1 MATTTTTKT
10 DAATCSHQDPTRQT
24 VSVTAHAVAYLRGMD
39 PIEFPQNPLFQDP
52 YALALGGE
60 VGKKWVEDNF
70 NHLDQQEKESRLF
83 LMGVRTRKIDDSL
96 DSILANHPQI
106 KQIVTLGA
114 GLDTRPWR
122 LPLPS
127 LTAERKAEIQY
138 FELDF
143 PEVLGYKLNL
153 LKQEG
158 AESVFHY
165 HAVEGDLSLEDW
177 SSQLVS
183 HGFDPSLPTV
193 WLLEGLTSYLT
204 LEENEKM
211 FTKIRGLS
219 SSGSHLVATFVTTAM
234 RSTRQNSLHRYLF
247 EDPLALLHSWGGWE
261 GEVVDF
267 VDAGV
272 EYNRISADE
281 VEKFT
286 NFRGYLLGMVHV

>member
-1 MATTTTTKT
+1 MTTNTG
-10 DAATCSHQDPTRQT
+10 AATCSHQDPTRQT
-24 VSVTAHAVAYLRGMD
+24 VSVTAHTVAYLRGMD
-39 PIEFPQNPLFQDP
+39 PIFFPHNPLFQDP

-60 VGKKWVEDNF
+60 VGKKCV
-70 NHLDQQEKESRLF
+70 LDTSKKLNQQEKEKSLF
-83 LMGVRTRKIDDSL
+83 FMGVRTRKIDDSL

-219 SSGSHLVATFVTTAM
+219 SNGSHLVATFVTPDAGK
-234 RSTRQNSLHRYLF
+234 RFNVRQHRYMAD
-247 EDPLALLHSWGGWE
+247 DPLGLMRRCGGWE

-267 VDAGV
+267 VDIAATYGRPFDSIV
-272 EYNRISADE
+272 ISG
-281 VEKFT
+281 
-286 NFRGYLLGMVHV
+286 GYLIGIVCV